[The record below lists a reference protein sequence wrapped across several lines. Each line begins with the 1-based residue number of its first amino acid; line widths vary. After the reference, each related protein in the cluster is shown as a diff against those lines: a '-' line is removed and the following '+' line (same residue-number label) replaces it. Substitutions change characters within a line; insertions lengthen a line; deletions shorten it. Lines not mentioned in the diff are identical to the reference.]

1 MVPELDAN
9 VVTGPATA
17 GSGPEIGQPGTP
29 YKAGRKKTGGRRPGS
44 RNKRSDLR
52 DGLAEMCRSLT
63 AGNLRFR
70 QNLKRLCESP
80 EIFDKPHLVAVL
92 LSHGFGKPTPKTPA
106 PDQRSPLLFVT
117 QHPIGSYDPLAA
129 KAAALAARKAERA
142 LPAATAEAYEP
153 PKDTDPDALVVVEPG
168 PDTIAAHAT
177 RPGSRW

>member
-1 MVPELDAN
+1 MAPELDAN
-9 VVTGPATA
+9 VLTGPATA
-17 GSGPEIGQPGTP
+17 GSGPEIEQPGTP
-29 YKAGRKKTGGRRPGS
+29 FKAGRKKTGGLKPGS

-129 KAAALAARKAERA
+129 KAAALAARKAERMLSEA
-142 LPAATAEAYEP
+142 RPDAYEAPRPGDPEPDLVIIEPEPSTLATAA
-153 PKDTDPDALVVVEPG
+153 G
-168 PDTIAAHAT
+168 
-177 RPGSRW
+177 RPGSR